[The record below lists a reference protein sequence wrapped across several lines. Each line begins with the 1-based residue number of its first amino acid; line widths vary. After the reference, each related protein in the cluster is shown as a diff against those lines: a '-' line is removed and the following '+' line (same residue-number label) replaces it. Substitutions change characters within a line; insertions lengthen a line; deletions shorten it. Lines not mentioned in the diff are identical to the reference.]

1 MGMTHKELEE
11 KLQKFD
17 PELSGWVQRSFDR
30 QITSLSLI
38 ATDSAASPLTQYLKG
53 SALGNDFDGHN
64 PLTHHSHIEEL
75 ATERIR
81 ALFGAEN
88 AIIRTANVAAASRV
102 VLLTLVKPGETVLS
116 FNLRKQ
122 KYCRG
127 SHMKFNFVKFALEP
141 DTLTLN
147 IQKLRYL
154 AMRHKPVLIVCSATN
169 YPKNINYREL
179 RSAADECGAKLWV
192 DLNQNAGL
200 IAAKLIESPVPYAD
214 VVTFSTGDAL
224 HGPHN
229 GIILSKKDLADPLKQ
244 VLIDS
249 GYSSVK
255 KNVFAALA
263 ITVKEVSCEEYKDF
277 AHQVLDNARALEDG
291 LKGAGVDVL
300 SSPTENHLVVVRLT
314 RNQDGATVAKK
325 LEKGGLLVKA
335 ETLMTSDDR
344 INYPILRLSSLDPT
358 TRSLGTDDMFTIGM
372 ALGEFLNSP
381 QDEHAIGA
389 IKMIIQ
395 EMVENLPL
403 FSEDWLPE
411 SEIVHEQ
418 DNALMMKA
426 MIYGM

>member
-1 MGMTHKELEE
+1 MTNKELED
-11 KLQKFD
+11 KLAKYD
-17 PELSGWVQRSFDR
+17 PELSALVQRSFDR
-30 QITSLSLI
+30 QVTSLSLMP
-38 ATDSAASPLTQYLKG
+38 TDSAASPLAQYLKG

-64 PLTHHSHIEEL
+64 PLTHHSRIEKL
-75 ATERIR
+75 ATERLR
-81 ALFGAEN
+81 TLFGAEH
-88 AIIRTANVAAASRV
+88 AIIRTANTASASRV
-102 VLLTLVKPGETVLS
+102 VLLTLAKPGDTILS

-147 IQKLRYL
+147 IQKLRYS
-154 AMRHKPVLIVCSATN
+154 AMRNKPVVIVCSATN
-169 YPKNINYREL
+169 YPKNIDYKEL
-179 RSAADECGAKLWV
+179 RAVADECGAKLWV
-192 DLNQNAGL
+192 DLNQNVGL
-200 IAAKLIESPVPYAD
+200 IAAKKIPSPVPYAD
-214 VVTFSTGDAL
+214 VVTFSAGDAL
-224 HGPHN
+224 HGPQS
-229 GIILSKKDLADPLKQ
+229 GLILSRENLADAIKQ
-244 VLIDS
+244 TIIDS

-263 ITVKEVSCEEYKDF
+263 IVFKEATSDEYSDF
-277 AHQVLDNARALEDG
+277 SDHVLENARSLEQG
-291 LKGAGVDVL
+291 LKKTGVDVICG
-300 SSPTENHLVVVRLT
+300 PTENHLVVVRLKQY
-314 RNQDGATVAKK
+314 QDGAAVAKK

-335 ETLMTSDDR
+335 EQLMTSDDR

-358 TRSLGTDDMFTIGM
+358 TRALSSEDMFTLGM
-372 ALGEFLNSP
+372 AIGEFLNSA
-381 QDEHAIGA
+381 QDEHSIGA

-411 SEIVHEQ
+411 SEIVREQ